1 MESPECLSVGPE
13 FSIANGPKVD
23 RRKSVIRASK
33 AAMILPAIGVFLG
46 HGFMLKLLVRDP
58 VARRRLLVRNVSSYS
73 RWALRRLGVQVNVH
87 NNKTTAEN
95 YLIVS
100 NHLSYLDLM
109 VIASVCPAVFVTSI
123 DMGEIFFLGT
133 MAEIGGSLFIERRNR
148 DRVGHDLQQI
158 KGQLDRGFHVVLF
171 PEGTSSNG
179 DSVLPFKKSLLM
191 SAVEAGKKILPLT
204 LKYTHID
211 GAPFSPANRD
221 DVCWYGKMGFLP
233 HLFRVMSKKSVVAN
247 LHFHMPIA
255 PRDTDTRDTL
265 AKWTY
270 RVILGAYSGNGMLEI
285 QTEP

>member
-1 MESPECLSVGPE
+1 
-13 FSIANGPKVD
+13 
-23 RRKSVIRASK
+23 
-33 AAMILPAIGVFLG
+33 MILPAIGVFLG
-46 HGFMLKLLVRDP
+46 HGLMLKLLVRDP

-73 RWALRRLGVQVNVH
+73 RWALRRLGVQVNVR
-87 NNKTTAEN
+87 NNKTTSEN

-109 VIASVCPAVFVTSI
+109 VIASVYPAVFVTSI

-148 DRVGHDLQQI
+148 DRVALDLQQI
-158 KGQLDRGFHVVLF
+158 KGQLDHGFHVVLF

-204 LKYTHID
+204 LEYTHID
-211 GAPFSPANRD
+211 GEPFSPANRD
-221 DVCWYGKMGFLP
+221 DVCWYGKMSFLP
-233 HLFRVMSKKSVVAN
+233 HLFRMMSKKSVVAN
-247 LHFHMPIA
+247 LQFHMPIV
-255 PRDTDTRDTL
+255 PRETDTRDTL

-270 RVILGAYSGNGMLEI
+270 RVIFSAYSGNRMIEI